1 MPFLSLACLPGEQ
14 IPTPRLLTRLRGGLS
29 TPGRTEQ
36 FNKSVTMSS
45 LFKQGC
51 FQSVQRKMLL
61 ILRVVQTT
69 PVRQDGPCIL
79 GPSSLSAKGSLQFK
93 DTADQGVSSIPPSFA
108 SILLDKIPEA
118 GQGNSLADDTW
129 GLYGVLIVH
138 RGTLFSLRCYSD
150 PGK

>member
-93 DTADQGVSSIPPSFA
+93 DTADQGVSSFPLPLPLFCWIKFPRQGRGIPLQMIPGAFMEY
-108 SILLDKIPEA
+108 LLCIE
-118 GQGNSLADDTW
+118 
-129 GLYGVLIVH
+129 GLYS
-138 RGTLFSLRCYSD
+138 R
-150 PGK
+150 

>member
-1 MPFLSLACLPGEQ
+1 
-14 IPTPRLLTRLRGGLS
+14 
-29 TPGRTEQ
+29 
-36 FNKSVTMSS
+36 
-45 LFKQGC
+45 
-51 FQSVQRKMLL
+51 MLL

-93 DTADQGVSSIPPSFA
+93 DTADQGVSSIPLP
-108 SILLDKIPEA
+108 LLDKIPEA

-138 RGTLFSLRCYSD
+138 RGTVFSLRCYSD